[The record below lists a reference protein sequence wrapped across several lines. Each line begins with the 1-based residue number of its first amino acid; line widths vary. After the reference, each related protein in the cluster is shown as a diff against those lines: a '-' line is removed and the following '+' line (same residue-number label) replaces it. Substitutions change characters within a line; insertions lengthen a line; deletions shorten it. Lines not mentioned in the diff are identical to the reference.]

1 MTAASPR
8 LGRSAGLTGYLDLA
22 RSLGLD
28 PYRLAAAQGLPGV
41 CLTDPDFKVPAEAIG
56 RLLEITSR
64 RAGIEDFG
72 LRLAET
78 RRLSNLGAIGL
89 VAREQPTVRA
99 AIESIVH
106 HSWLQNEALIWRLE
120 DASDLVILRLSLAAD
135 RRAGRQAT
143 ELTIGVTVRAVRG
156 LLGERWRPEAIVFQH
171 AAPKDLAT
179 HRRVLGVAPTFNGD
193 FTGIVFA
200 KRDLAA
206 PIANAD
212 PETARQLQRY
222 VDQLAVRRQADPAAA
237 ARELVLALL
246 PTGGCSAEKVA
257 ALMGIDRR
265 TLHRRLACQGES
277 FTSLLEAARRNV
289 AAAHL
294 ASRERTLTEIADLL
308 GYSSLSAFSRWRR
321 RGRQK
326 AASAAELAGGPKAG

>member
-1 MTAASPR
+1 MAAASPR
-8 LGRSAGLTGYLDLA
+8 LGRSAGLTGFLDLA

-28 PYRLAAAQGLPGV
+28 PYRLAAAHGLSGA
-41 CLTDPDFKVPAEAIG
+41 CLTDPDLKVPAEAIG
-56 RLLEITSR
+56 RLLEATAR
-64 RAGIEDFG
+64 RASVEDFG

-99 AIESIVH
+99 AIESIVG

-120 DASDLVILRLSLAAD
+120 DAGDLAILRLALAAD

-143 ELTIGVTVRAVRG
+143 ELTIGVTVRMVRG
-156 LLGERWRPEAIVFQH
+156 LLGERWWPQAIVFQH

-179 HRRVLGVAPTFNGD
+179 HRRVLGVTPSFNGD
-193 FTGIVFA
+193 FNGIVFE
-200 KRDLAA
+200 RRELAA

-222 VDQLAVRRQADPAAA
+222 VDQLAVRRQADPAAT

-246 PTGGCSAEKVA
+246 PTGGCSVEKVA
-257 ALMGIDRR
+257 AMMGIDRR
-265 TLHRRLACQGES
+265 TLHRRLARHGES
-277 FTSLLEAARRNV
+277 FTSLLEAARRNI

-294 ASRERTLTEIADLL
+294 ATGDRTLTEIADLL
-308 GYSSLSAFSRWRR
+308 GYSSLSAFTRWRR
-321 RGRQK
+321 REREK
-326 AASAAELAGGPKAG
+326 AGNAAKLAGGR